1 MSVICS
7 CPSNYHIILL
17 ILFTL
22 RIIRTLLILRILPI
36 LLRMCKPRRLRWV
49 LHVCQF
55 SLSMPCRSRAPDVL
69 SCHCFLKSESQ
80 ELNLSELCRRDNGNG
95 CSYILL
101 VLHILLVLLILLLL
115 LMSLPHY
122 VSYAYYSYYALYSY
136 YYTCADATI
145 AMGVCAPQALSG
157 STIR

>member
-1 MSVICS
+1 M
-7 CPSNYHIILL
+7 
-17 ILFTL
+17 
-22 RIIRTLLILRILPI
+22 RTLLILRILPI

-69 SCHCFLKSESQ
+69 VTIFKSESQ
-80 ELNLSELCRRDNGNG
+80 ELNLSELCRRDDGNG
-95 CSYILL
+95 CLYILL

-122 VSYAYYSYYALYSY
+122 VSYAYFSYHASYSY

-145 AMGVCAPQALSG
+145 AMGVCAP
-157 STIR
+157 